1 MPKLII
7 QIPCFNEEKS
17 LPVTLKDLPRKLP
30 GLDKI
35 EWLIIDDGSTDRTVE
50 VARSLGVDH
59 VVRLI
64 RHQGLAKGFMAG
76 IRACVE
82 YGADIIVN
90 TDADNQYYAGDI
102 IKLVQPILDGKAEI
116 VIGERPITEIKHFSP
131 LKKLFQRWGS
141 WMVRKVSQ
149 TDIPDAPSGFR
160 AISREAAMR
169 MHVFSEYTYTIETI
183 IQAGQHGMAIMSVP
197 IRTNDFLRKSR
208 LIHSIPAYL
217 ARSFNTILR
226 IFMTYK
232 PLSFFMIPGSVS
244 FLIGTVLGLRFLY
257 FYLVTGTSSGHMQS
271 LILVAVLLILGV
283 FLVIVGL
290 IADLISVNRKLLE
303 NVDYRLQRL
312 DEKVEK
318 LRKE

>member
-1 MPKLII
+1 MTKLII

-17 LPVTLKDLPRKLP
+17 LPVTLKDLPRELP
-30 GLDKI
+30 GIDQV

-50 VARSLGVDH
+50 VAKVHGVNH

-64 RHQGLAKGFMAG
+64 RHQGLARGFMAG

-82 YGADIIVN
+82 NGADIIVN
-90 TDADNQYYAGDI
+90 TDADNQYFAGDI
-102 IKLVQPILDGKAEI
+102 VKLVQPILDGKAEI
-116 VIGERPITEIKHFSP
+116 VVGERPIAEIKHFSP
-131 LKKLFQRWGS
+131 IKKLFQRMGS
-141 WMVRKVSQ
+141 WLVRKVSR

-183 IQAGQHGMAIMSVP
+183 IQAGQHGMAIVSVP

-208 LIHSIPAYL
+208 LIHSLPAYL
-217 ARSFNTILR
+217 ARSFNTIMR

-232 PLSFFMIPGSVS
+232 PMSFFLIPGGLF
-244 FLIGTVLGLRFLY
+244 FLLGTALGLRFLY
-257 FYLVTGTSSGHMQS
+257 FYLITKTSAGHIQS
-271 LILVAVLLILGV
+271 LILAAVLLILGGI
-283 FLVIVGL
+283 LVIFGL

-303 NVDYRLQRL
+303 NVEYKLQRL
-312 DEKVEK
+312 DEKVEN
-318 LRKE
+318 LRKR

>member
-1 MPKLII
+1 MTKLII

-17 LPVTLKDLPRKLP
+17 LPVTLKELPRELP
-30 GLDKI
+30 GIDQV

-50 VARSLGVDH
+50 VSKAHGVDH

-64 RHQGLAKGFMAG
+64 RHQGLARGFMAG

-82 YGADIIVN
+82 NGADIIVN
-90 TDADNQYYAGDI
+90 TDADNQYFAGDI
-102 IKLVQPILDGKAEI
+102 VNLVQPILDGKAEI
-116 VIGERPITEIKHFSP
+116 VVGERPIAEIKHFSP
-131 LKKLFQRWGS
+131 IKKLFQRMGS
-141 WMVRKVSQ
+141 WLVRKVSR

-183 IQAGQHGMAIMSVP
+183 IQAGQHGMAIVSVP

-208 LIHSIPAYL
+208 LIHSLPAYL
-217 ARSFNTILR
+217 ARSFNTIMR

-232 PLSFFMIPGSVS
+232 PMAFFLIPGGLF
-244 FLIGTVLGLRFLY
+244 FLLGTALGLRFLY
-257 FYLVTGTSSGHMQS
+257 FYLITKTSAGHIQS
-271 LILVAVLLILGV
+271 LILAAVLLILGGI
-283 FLVIVGL
+283 LVIFGL

-303 NVDYRLQRL
+303 NVEYKLQRL
-312 DEKVEK
+312 DEKVEN
-318 LRKE
+318 LRKK